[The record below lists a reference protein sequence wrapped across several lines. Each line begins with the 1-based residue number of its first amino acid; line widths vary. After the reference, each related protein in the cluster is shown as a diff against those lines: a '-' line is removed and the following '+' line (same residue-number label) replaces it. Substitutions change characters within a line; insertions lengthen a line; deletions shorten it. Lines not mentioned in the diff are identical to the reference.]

1 MARAGI
7 DDMRRALQ
15 STRGKIAELGAQLEA
30 LKREEQKLAT
40 MIRSHEEAAQPVA
53 ARSTVQPTTRPSGP
67 FASGGYTRA
76 SVAPED
82 TIRVRMYTTDLAKE
96 INPNQILELVGKRLS
111 EIRKRYTKVVRNDVA
126 YDLTIAFYTLGSA
139 DRVDWDEIE
148 DEAKKVLATMG
159 EKGTPKNTVVAI
171 IRRHETLNR
180 APTDLLGEETVRS
193 GASFVQLA
201 FSFTKGGFILN
212 EASEAIASKVKD
224 SNGEPKGF
232 TAYNGIGVDR
242 IATLCAAMI

>member
-1 MARAGI
+1 MAREGI

-15 STRGKIAELGAQLEA
+15 NTQGKIAELSARLEA
-30 LKREEQKLAT
+30 LKREEQSLTT
-40 MIRSHEEAAQPVA
+40 MIPTREKAAQSVA
-53 ARSTVQPTTRPSGP
+53 ARSTVQSTTRPAGP

-126 YDLTIAFYTLGSA
+126 YDLTIAIYVCGSA

-159 EKGTPKNTVVAI
+159 GKGTPKNTVVAI

-180 APTDLLGEETVRS
+180 APTDLLREETVRS
-193 GASFVQLA
+193 GASFVQLV
-201 FSFTKGGFILN
+201 FSFTKGGFILD
-212 EASEAIASKVKD
+212 EASEAIASKVTD
-224 SNGEPKGF
+224 SSGKPKGF

-242 IATLCAAMI
+242 IAKLCAAMM